1 MGTILQLR
9 SCTDKHFSPEVFAMK
24 SKPDIAPNKKIPAN
38 AKISKLDTKEL
49 EKSSHHE
56 ISETADKFDDEGD
69 DPGKEFQAG
78 EKEGDFPP
86 DTQMN
91 PNEQQPD
98 DHAEYNATHESS

>member
-1 MGTILQLR
+1 
-9 SCTDKHFSPEVFAMK
+9 MK
-24 SKPDIAPNKKIPAN
+24 SKIDIAPIKKIPVSV
-38 AKISKLDTKEL
+38 KISKLDKKEL
-49 EKSSHHE
+49 EKASNHE
-56 ISETADKFDDEGD
+56 ISQTADKFDDD

-86 DTQMN
+86 NLQMN